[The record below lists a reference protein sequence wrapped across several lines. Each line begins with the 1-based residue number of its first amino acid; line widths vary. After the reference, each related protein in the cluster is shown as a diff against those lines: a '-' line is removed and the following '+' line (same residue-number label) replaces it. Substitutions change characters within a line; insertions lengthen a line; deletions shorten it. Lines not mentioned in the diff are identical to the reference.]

1 VHIVLRGGSRKVN
14 YHPEDITHTE
24 ESLQKNGLFPTI
36 MVDCSHG
43 NSNKDYLKQ
52 PEVLESVVQQ
62 VVNGNNSISGVMI
75 ESNIESGNQ
84 KIVDDL
90 RQLKYGV
97 SITDACIDWA
107 TTERI
112 LLDAHKILSR
122 KK

>member
-1 VHIVLRGGSRKVN
+1 
-14 YHPEDITHTE
+14 
-24 ESLQKNGLFPTI
+24 

-84 KIVDDL
+84 KIADDL